1 LARPTHARSFHSGI
15 DGESSGGDHA
25 ICFYENSDS
34 EDIILDLSSFDD
46 VDSQHE
52 SVLLLLGNVQYI
64 NGGGKEDPG
73 MSDLAL
79 VLRGVGNGEQHEWF
93 LGIVDGISK
102 TQILE
107 LYDSVGDNFTL
118 ILNEES

>member
-1 LARPTHARSFHSGI
+1 MRFDVQMDANFSISTLRVLSRILFLPVMFYGELSVLARPTHARSFHSGI

-52 SVLLLLGNVQYI
+52 SVLLLLGNV
-64 NGGGKEDPG
+64 
-73 MSDLAL
+73 
-79 VLRGVGNGEQHEWF
+79 
-93 LGIVDGISK
+93 
-102 TQILE
+102 
-107 LYDSVGDNFTL
+107 
-118 ILNEES
+118 